1 MEHINADDVIA
12 FFLDLMD
19 KIQWV
24 LIETRSCAIF
34 SWTNWL
40 DRFSGYL
47 KGDEGLTFC
56 LVDKKLRIFV
66 D

>member
-1 MEHINADDVIA
+1 MPMTSSP
-12 FFLDLMD
+12 FFYLMD
-19 KIQWV
+19 KMQWI
-24 LIETRSCAIF
+24 LMETRSCAIF
-34 SWTNWL
+34 SWTNRL

-47 KGDEGLTFC
+47 KGDESLTFC